1 MPSLCAALGITVN
14 DLLSGEYVSERDYQK
29 KAEENMME
37 LMKQNAENKLR
48 MAQSLTC
55 GAVTIVAVCAL
66 VCLASFLPLPVA
78 ARIAL
83 LAFAIA
89 TAVAGIWAAATLDVR
104 AGWFECPHCKEL
116 FVPPMAGLRQGLPHL
131 YQAPP
136 DLPPLRTDGHVPPPG
151 GKVKHPRISL
161 NTSLPCPY
169 STAFFTQAKW
179 QSGLLSIGLLFNP
192 QQFAEILKQRSIRR
206 LEHDPFPIMVCL
218 RLLVYLL
225 RFFCIILAR
234 RFKFQALIPAKDN
247 HKTHAVFPCIQCA
260 QGFASSPVFILIR
273 PRFSAFIP
281 QTLHIV

>member
-1 MPSLCAALGITVN
+1 MEPTRIGRFIAERRKALGLTQRQLAEQLSVSDKAVSKWETGRGLPDVLLMPPLCAVLGITVN

-116 FVPPMAGLRQGLPHL
+116 FVPPMAD
-131 YQAPP
+131 Y
-136 DLPPLRTDGHVPPPG
+136 
-151 GKVKHPRISL
+151 VKGCH
-161 NTSLPCPY
+161 T
-169 STAFFTQAKW
+169 FTK
-179 QSGLLSIGLLFNP
+179 
-192 QQFAEILKQRSIRR
+192 RR
-206 LEHDPFPIMVCL
+206 LTCPRCGQTGMCRHRV
-218 RLLVYLL
+218 
-225 RFFCIILAR
+225 AR
-234 RFKFQALIPAKDN
+234 
-247 HKTHAVFPCIQCA
+247 
-260 QGFASSPVFILIR
+260 
-273 PRFSAFIP
+273 
-281 QTLHIV
+281 

>member
-1 MPSLCAALGITVN
+1 MEPTRISRFIAERRKALGLTQRQLAEQLSVSDKAVSKWETGRGLPDVLLMPPLCAALGITVN
-14 DLLSGEYVSERDYQK
+14 DLLSGERVGEGDYQK

-116 FVPPMAGLRQGLPHL
+116 FVPPMAD
-131 YQAPP
+131 Y
-136 DLPPLRTDGHVPPPG
+136 
-151 GKVKHPRISL
+151 VKGCH
-161 NTSLPCPY
+161 T
-169 STAFFTQAKW
+169 FTK
-179 QSGLLSIGLLFNP
+179 
-192 QQFAEILKQRSIRR
+192 RR
-206 LEHDPFPIMVCL
+206 LTCPRCGQTAMCRHRV
-218 RLLVYLL
+218 
-225 RFFCIILAR
+225 AR
-234 RFKFQALIPAKDN
+234 
-247 HKTHAVFPCIQCA
+247 
-260 QGFASSPVFILIR
+260 
-273 PRFSAFIP
+273 
-281 QTLHIV
+281 

>member
-1 MPSLCAALGITVN
+1 MEPTRISRFIAERRKALGLTQRQLAEQLSVSDKAVSKWETGRGLPDVLLMPPLCAVLGITVN

-116 FVPPMAGLRQGLPHL
+116 FVPPMAD
-131 YQAPP
+131 Y
-136 DLPPLRTDGHVPPPG
+136 
-151 GKVKHPRISL
+151 VKGCH
-161 NTSLPCPY
+161 T
-169 STAFFTQAKW
+169 FTK
-179 QSGLLSIGLLFNP
+179 
-192 QQFAEILKQRSIRR
+192 RR
-206 LEHDPFPIMVCL
+206 LTCPRCGQT
-218 RLLVYLL
+218 
-225 RFFCIILAR
+225 AR
-234 RFKFQALIPAKDN
+234 CRHRVA
-247 HKTHAVFPCIQCA
+247 
-260 QGFASSPVFILIR
+260 R
-273 PRFSAFIP
+273 
-281 QTLHIV
+281 

>member
-1 MPSLCAALGITVN
+1 MEPTRIGRFIAERRKALGLTQRQLAEQLSVSDKAVSKWETGRGLPDVLLMPPLCAALGITVN
-14 DLLSGEYVSERDYQK
+14 DLLSGERVGEGDYQK

-116 FVPPMAGLRQGLPHL
+116 FVPPMAD
-131 YQAPP
+131 Y
-136 DLPPLRTDGHVPPPG
+136 
-151 GKVKHPRISL
+151 VKGCH
-161 NTSLPCPY
+161 T
-169 STAFFTQAKW
+169 FTK
-179 QSGLLSIGLLFNP
+179 
-192 QQFAEILKQRSIRR
+192 RR
-206 LEHDPFPIMVCL
+206 LTCPRCGQTAMCRHRV
-218 RLLVYLL
+218 
-225 RFFCIILAR
+225 AR
-234 RFKFQALIPAKDN
+234 
-247 HKTHAVFPCIQCA
+247 
-260 QGFASSPVFILIR
+260 
-273 PRFSAFIP
+273 
-281 QTLHIV
+281 

>member
-1 MPSLCAALGITVN
+1 MDQARIGRFIAERRKALGLTQRQLAEQLSVSDKAVSKWETGRGLPDVLLMPPLCAALGITVN
-14 DLLSGEYVSERDYQK
+14 DLLSGERVGEGDYRK

-116 FVPPMAGLRQGLPHL
+116 FVPPMAD
-131 YQAPP
+131 Y
-136 DLPPLRTDGHVPPPG
+136 
-151 GKVKHPRISL
+151 VKGCH
-161 NTSLPCPY
+161 T
-169 STAFFTQAKW
+169 FTK
-179 QSGLLSIGLLFNP
+179 
-192 QQFAEILKQRSIRR
+192 RR
-206 LEHDPFPIMVCL
+206 LTCPRCGQTAMCRHRV
-218 RLLVYLL
+218 
-225 RFFCIILAR
+225 AR
-234 RFKFQALIPAKDN
+234 
-247 HKTHAVFPCIQCA
+247 
-260 QGFASSPVFILIR
+260 
-273 PRFSAFIP
+273 
-281 QTLHIV
+281 